1 MEKVRVQVKQ
11 KVKSTNWE
19 DCPIIMD
26 FEIDNLPESYMERIE
41 KINEIIEP
49 LAELYECQLRW
60 NYYNSLQGNY
70 VGRI

>member
-11 KVKSTNWE
+11 KVKNTNWE

-26 FEIDNLPESYMERIE
+26 FDIDNLPRNYNERTA
-41 KINEIIEP
+41 KINEMIEP
-49 LAELYECQLRW
+49 LVEVYECQLRW

-70 VGRI
+70 VGKA